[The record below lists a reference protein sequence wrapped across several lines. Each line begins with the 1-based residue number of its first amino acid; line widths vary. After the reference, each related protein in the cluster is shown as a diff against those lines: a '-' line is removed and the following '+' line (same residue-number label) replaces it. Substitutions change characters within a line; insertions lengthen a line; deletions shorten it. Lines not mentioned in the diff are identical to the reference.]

1 MEDLER
7 YGDYNDADEELEGQG
22 RSPLLLILKILCAFV
37 CILTIAVLGY
47 RIYLSEHTPREIRE
61 IAFTDALRAYY
72 EATDGDI
79 DAKTQTLRF
88 SYDDEKR
95 GTFFADHL
103 IVIEGID
110 EMQITLRYNVSTLSY
125 LEEKYKVEGLDP
137 DTSEYLRFRLADNY
151 GRIYD
156 EVSYRDFGSL
166 SMYRFVKLAFSD
178 VDLTP
183 AENAPEWIRLEI
195 FFGEESEPYSYILI
209 YENNDQYSGL
219 SEYRLSGGE
228 RP

>member
-7 YGDYNDADEELEGQG
+7 YGDYNEEDEELGQG
-22 RSPLLLILKILCAFV
+22 RSPLFLILKIVCALV
-37 CILTIAVLGY
+37 CAVTIGLLGY
-47 RIYLSEHTPREIRE
+47 RIYLSEHTPTPLRE
-61 IAFTDALRAYY
+61 IAFTEALVAYY
-72 EATDGDI
+72 EATGGAI

-110 EMQITLRYNVSTLSY
+110 ELQITLRYNVSTLAY

-137 DTSEYLRFRLADNY
+137 DSDDYLRFRLVDNY
-151 GRIYD
+151 GRVYD
-156 EVSYRDFGSL
+156 EIAYRDSGAL
-166 SMYRFVKLAFSD
+166 SMYRFVKLAFSE
-178 VDLTP
+178 VDLSP
-183 AENAPEWIRLEI
+183 EENVPEWIRLEI
-195 FFGEESEPYSYILI
+195 LFGDETEPYSYILI
-209 YENNDQYSGL
+209 YENNDRYSGL
-219 SEYRLSGGE
+219 SPYRLSGGE

>member
-1 MEDLER
+1 MDNYER
-7 YGDYNDADEELEGQG
+7 YGDYNDDEELEEQG
-22 RSPLLLILKILCAFV
+22 RSPLTLILKILCAIV
-37 CILTIAVLGY
+37 CIFTIFLLGY
-47 RIYLSEHTPREIRE
+47 RIYLSEHTPKEVAD
-61 IAFTDALRAYY
+61 IAFTDDLLTYY
-72 EATDGDI
+72 EAMGGDI

-137 DTSEYLRFRLADNY
+137 DDSTYLSFRLTDNY
-151 GRIYD
+151 GRVYD
-156 EVSYRDFGSL
+156 EVAYRATGSL
-166 SMYRFVKLAFSD
+166 AMYRFVKLAFSD
-178 VDLTP
+178 VDITP
-183 AENAPEWIRLEI
+183 DENVPEWIRLEI

-209 YENNDQYSGL
+209 YENNDKYSGL
-219 SEYRLSGGE
+219 EDYRLSGGE